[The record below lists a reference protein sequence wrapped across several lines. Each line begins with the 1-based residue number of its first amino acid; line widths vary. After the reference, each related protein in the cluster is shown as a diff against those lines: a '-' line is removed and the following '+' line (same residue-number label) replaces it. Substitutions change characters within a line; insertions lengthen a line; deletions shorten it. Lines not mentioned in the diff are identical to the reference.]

1 MRTCFF
7 SLVKFSIFE
16 EIYLPVIIEVEK
28 YDIITL
34 IPKENTNVIKTDS
47 FIFSKSISKKLR
59 FK

>member
-47 FIFSKSISKKLR
+47 LFFQNQFQKN
-59 FK
+59 